1 MNRRRDA
8 MRATGD
14 MHTAE
19 AIRIPLP
26 HMSLCA
32 YPHAANHTLRFLMFS
47 MINIRFLNARND
59 ATLALS
65 GNGICCTSRL
75 RFEIRNAPKLAS
87 NAKMPFPFTVPHNR
101 CLEGH

>member
-1 MNRRRDA
+1 

-14 MHTAE
+14 MRTAE
-19 AIRIPLP
+19 AIRMPLLHIPL
-26 HMSLCA
+26 CA
-32 YPHAANHTLRFLMFS
+32 CPYAANHALRFLMLN

-59 ATLALS
+59 ATLALV

-101 CLEGH
+101 CLKGH